1 MSEVSSPNPI
11 SVRVLKYD
19 GAEHR
24 RWAATVKHLVGSLLV
39 LDATFAEEIQHELI
53 GVIPRG
59 TVSTEYYW
67 LDRWFNVFRFATPE
81 GRLRSYYC
89 NINVPPVFDGETLSY
104 IDLDIDILVQP
115 DLSYRVLDREDFESN
130 AAKFGYPE
138 RVRENAEAAL
148 NELIGMIQSAAFPFN
163 SR

>member
-1 MSEVSSPNPI
+1 L
-11 SVRVLKYD
+11 VRVLKYD
-19 GAEHR
+19 GVEHR
-24 RWAATVKHLVGSLLV
+24 RWEATVKHLEGSLLV
-39 LDATFAEEIQHELI
+39 LDATFAEEIQHDLI
-53 GVIPRG
+53 GVIARG

-81 GRLRSYYC
+81 GRLQSYYC

-115 DLSYRVLDREDFESN
+115 DFSYRVLDREDFESN

-138 RVRENAEAAL
+138 KVRQNAEAAL
-148 NELIGMIQSAAFPFN
+148 NELIEMIQSREFPFAAG
-163 SR
+163 SDVKP

>member
-1 MSEVSSPNPI
+1 VSEGFSTNPI
-11 SVRVLKYD
+11 TVRVLKYD

-24 RWAATVKHLVGSLLV
+24 RWAATVKQFEGSLLV

-53 GVIPRG
+53 GVIARG

-81 GRLRSYYC
+81 GRLQSYYC

-115 DLSYRVLDREDFESN
+115 DLSFRVLDREDFESN

-138 RVRENAEAAL
+138 KVRQNAEAAL
-148 NELIGMIQSAAFPFN
+148 NKLIEMIQSGDFPFN
-163 SR
+163 G